1 MSLTDGKIN
10 TFFIQEGQEIVFEKG
25 LAEAEVLMQPLYLRK
40 SKKKAQRLK
49 CTQSINLK
57 SSYSKDIYPFHFCAT
72 LMYF

>member
-40 SKKKAQRLK
+40 SKKSTEAEV
-49 CTQSINLK
+49 
-57 SSYSKDIYPFHFCAT
+57 YSKYKFKK
-72 LMYF
+72 

>member
-1 MSLTDGKIN
+1 MAKLTHLSFKKKDRKLCL
-10 TFFIQEGQEIVFEKG
+10 KRG
-25 LAEAEVLMQPLYLRK
+25 LAEAEVLMQPLYLSK

-57 SSYSKDIYPFHFCAT
+57 SSYSKDIYTFHFCAK